1 MVKQYDLR
9 IRNKCI
15 PVRILM
21 YTDKIIFE
29 GLIISLFFKDKYV
42 IHNRVRELSILTVV
56 KCALQQR
63 RKEN

>member
-1 MVKQYDLR
+1 
-9 IRNKCI
+9 
-15 PVRILM
+15 M

-42 IHNRVRELSILTVV
+42 IHIRVRELSILTVV

-63 RKEN
+63 RKEMIVSLVIYMAIINRGGA